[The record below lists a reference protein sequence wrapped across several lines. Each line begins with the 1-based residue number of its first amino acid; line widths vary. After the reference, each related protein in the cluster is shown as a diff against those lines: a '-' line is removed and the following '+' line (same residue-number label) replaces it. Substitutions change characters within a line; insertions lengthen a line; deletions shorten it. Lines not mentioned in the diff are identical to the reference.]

1 MQHIIN
7 HCMLHFKPPLPFSNQ
22 SHLPVTRFVEKQNN
36 KPPEAEVPRVVQFTA
51 DFSGCGLYRMGWMSH
66 LMNYQAKLAVS
77 DMFVMVGDA
86 NWYRNVKAIRLQ
98 RQATTDQKKFVQ
110 FLKQIQPEIG
120 FKLIY
125 EVDDVVFAEDIPDF
139 NKFKSAFTS
148 DEIRNNVIDIIN
160 MCDEVSVTCDFMRD
174 LYTQRTG
181 KKEIS
186 VIPNFPAKFWI
197 GNYFDPNKI
206 NRDYDANKKKP
217 RILYS
222 GSGAHF
228 DVENKVNQKDDFE
241 HVIKAII
248 DSRHKFQW
256 IFIGAFPLQLQ
267 QYIQNK
273 DIEFHPWCRLYDFP
287 KKIYDLNV
295 QMMVAPLQDNNFNKS
310 KSDIKYIEACAF
322 GLPVACQD
330 MCTYQNAEIKFRTGE
345 EMIAKIEEE
354 VFRAGH
360 YKNSYHRRR
369 KVAEDRFLE
378 LEKNLDCY
386 YELFMTPYGS
396 PNRKNM
402 KRYNP

>member
-66 LMNYQAKLAVS
+66 LMNYQAKLAIS

-110 FLKQIQPEIG
+110 FLKEIQPQIG

-148 DEIRNNVIDIIN
+148 DEIRNNVVDIIN

-248 DSRHKFQW
+248 DTRHKFQW

-295 QMMVAPLQDNNFNKS
+295 QMMVAPLQDNNFNRS

-396 PNRKNM
+396 PDRKNM

>member
-396 PNRKNM
+396 PDRKNM